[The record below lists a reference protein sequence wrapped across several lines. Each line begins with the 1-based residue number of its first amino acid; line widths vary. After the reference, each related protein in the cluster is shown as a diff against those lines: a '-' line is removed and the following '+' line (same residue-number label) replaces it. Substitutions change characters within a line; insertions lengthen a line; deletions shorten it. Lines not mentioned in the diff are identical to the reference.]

1 MSPIINNQAAWIPTE
16 KARVEV
22 GPGPVPNPKENE
34 VVIEVAYAAIN
45 PADYKVS
52 PLIQAPSV
60 LSIPSHPASFISL
73 TPL

>member
-22 GPGPVPNPKENE
+22 GPGPVPNPQKNE

-52 PLIQAPSV
+52 SLIQTPSV

-73 TPL
+73 TPR